1 MAPTGQRVL
10 FVGATGHIGSFIA
23 KEAAAKGHHVTALV
37 SERSLGD
44 PGKKAVLEEL
54 KAAGVQLTKG
64 TLDAPQSTLVELAKK
79 ADVVRSFSAEMGVCA
94 SEAPAQGA
102 LADPW
107 LQAQIICAVNEP
119 VVALQTNLVQAAAT
133 AGNVKQFF
141 PSEFGIFGAV
151 GAARAAW
158 PLPGISVGCC
168 ALRDNHL
175 LHQCRRASRPLVH
188 VTYGGGQAE
197 IFRVITVG

>member
-79 ADVVRSFSAEMGVCA
+79 ADVVRTFSAEIGVCA
-94 SEAPAQGA
+94 GETPAQVA
-102 LADPW
+102 LADSW
-107 LQAQIICAVNEP
+107 LQAQIICAVNGP
-119 VVALQTNLVQAAAT
+119 AVALQTNLVQAAAT
-133 AGNVKQFF
+133 AGTVQQFF
-141 PSEFGIFGAV
+141 PSEFGILGAV

-158 PLPGISVGCC
+158 LLQSTKVGSRASHDNNPL
-168 ALRDNHL
+168 L
-175 LHQCRRASRPLVH
+175 QCRRASRP
-188 VTYGGGQAE
+188 
-197 IFRVITVG
+197 R

>member
-79 ADVVRSFSAEMGVCA
+79 ADVVRSPEQRWVFVRARRLRRE
-94 SEAPAQGA
+94 
-102 LADPW
+102 PW
-107 LQAQIICAVNEP
+107 L
-119 VVALQTNLVQAAAT
+119 T
-133 AGNVKQFF
+133 
-141 PSEFGIFGAV
+141 
-151 GAARAAW
+151 
-158 PLPGISVGCC
+158 PGCK
-168 ALRDNHL
+168 
-175 LHQCRRASRPLVH
+175 RRSSAP
-188 VTYGGGQAE
+188 
-197 IFRVITVG
+197 